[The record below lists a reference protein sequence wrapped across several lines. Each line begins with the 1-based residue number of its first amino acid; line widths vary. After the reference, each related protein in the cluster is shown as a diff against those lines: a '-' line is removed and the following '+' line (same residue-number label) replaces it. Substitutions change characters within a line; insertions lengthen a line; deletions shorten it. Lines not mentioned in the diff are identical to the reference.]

1 MNIRAI
7 ATLAVALCL
16 GLVAVILVRGYLS
29 SGSKPAAPARP
40 SGPTTAVVIAAAPIA
55 RGASLEPTELKVV
68 SYPSGSVPA
77 GSFAAVGQLV
87 GAGPNARLAVRPIA
101 ANEPVLQDE
110 VSAPGAKLTLSEALT
125 PGMRAVSLRS
135 NEIAGVGGFVLPG
148 DRVDVLLTRTGSGN
162 DQKNSVTQA
171 LAENVLVLGVDQSD
185 DQQAHKPVVVKA
197 ITVEVTPEQ
206 AQAMSLGEAV
216 GTLSLSLRHEAD
228 QAALAR
234 KATTVAQLAVGGPPI
249 HRARRPVSDGLTQ
262 VRVTRGVDMSNY
274 AISSP

>member
-1 MNIRAI
+1 MNVRAVT
-7 ATLAVALCL
+7 TLAVALFL
-16 GLVAVILVRGYLS
+16 GLLAVILVRGYLS
-29 SGSKPAAPARP
+29 SGSKPIAPATA
-40 SGPTTAVVIAAAPIA
+40 SGSTTAVVVAAAPIA

-68 SYPSGSVPA
+68 SYPSSSVPA
-77 GSFAAVGQLV
+77 GSFPVVGQLA
-87 GAGPNARLAVRPIA
+87 GAGPNARVALRAIA
-101 ANEPVLQDE
+101 ANEPVLRDE
-110 VSAPGAKLTLSEALT
+110 VSAPGAKLTLSESLT

-148 DRVDVLLTRTGSGN
+148 DRVDVLLTRTGSGT
-162 DQKNSVTQA
+162 DTKNAVTQA
-171 LAENVLVLGVDQSD
+171 VAENVLVLGVDQSD

-216 GTLSLSLRHEAD
+216 GTLSLSLRHQAD

-234 KATTVAQLAVGGPPI
+234 KATTVSQLAVAGPPVR
-249 HRARRPVSDGLTQ
+249 RARRPVSDGLTQ